1 MIGRAP
7 RRVPLISG
15 LLCLAGAISALIF
28 WTAPSSDPLYWLRG
42 AIFGL
47 LAWIGIWDLKVA
59 AFASDD
65 QIQRATSGD
74 VEVWK
79 EHGVA
84 APSAFKLKDVL
95 FTIYALG
102 ILLIFVIVVD
112 WVWGWT
118 RFPLSL
124 LPFIATFALLIL
136 FGTSLRYYL
145 RVVRPAKLRIAADQG
160 GLSPADQNDLGITY
174 YNGLGVPQDHGEAM
188 KWFRHAADSG
198 FAPAQ
203 SSLGVG
209 YAQGLGV
216 PQDYAEAVR
225 WFRMAADQ
233 GDALGQFNLGRA
245 YYKGHG
251 VPQNFAEA
259 AEWFRRAAV
268 RGDTA
273 ARKALDAMHANGDL

>member
-1 MIGRAP
+1 MPDDGGASGDIRLQGIKETATIGGRAHKRHLGYASVDCGRLREMIGRAP

-112 WVWGWT
+112 WV
-118 RFPLSL
+118 
-124 LPFIATFALLIL
+124 
-136 FGTSLRYYL
+136 
-145 RVVRPAKLRIAADQG
+145 
-160 GLSPADQNDLGITY
+160 
-174 YNGLGVPQDHGEAM
+174 
-188 KWFRHAADSG
+188 
-198 FAPAQ
+198 
-203 SSLGVG
+203 
-209 YAQGLGV
+209 
-216 PQDYAEAVR
+216 
-225 WFRMAADQ
+225 
-233 GDALGQFNLGRA
+233 
-245 YYKGHG
+245 
-251 VPQNFAEA
+251 
-259 AEWFRRAAV
+259 
-268 RGDTA
+268 
-273 ARKALDAMHANGDL
+273 